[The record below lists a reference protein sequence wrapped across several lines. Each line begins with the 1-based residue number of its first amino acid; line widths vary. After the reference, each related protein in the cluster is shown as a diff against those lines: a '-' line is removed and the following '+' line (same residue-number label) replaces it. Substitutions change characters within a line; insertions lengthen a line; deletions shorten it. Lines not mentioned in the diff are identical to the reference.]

1 MTGAMPNLQISCSG
15 IHCSSR
21 VTAYLFHPL
30 LFEMLTLKATSSAG
44 YLNANTSNNV
54 YIYILYFQDFS
65 SLKERYFIR
74 NMTPKCKVIN
84 NTK

>member
-1 MTGAMPNLQISCSG
+1 MTGAAPNLQISCSG

-44 YLNANTSNNV
+44 YLNANTSSNV
-54 YIYILYFQDFS
+54 FIYIFS
-65 SLKERYFIR
+65 TLPGFFILKR
-74 NMTPKCKVIN
+74 KVFDSKYD
-84 NTK
+84 TKV